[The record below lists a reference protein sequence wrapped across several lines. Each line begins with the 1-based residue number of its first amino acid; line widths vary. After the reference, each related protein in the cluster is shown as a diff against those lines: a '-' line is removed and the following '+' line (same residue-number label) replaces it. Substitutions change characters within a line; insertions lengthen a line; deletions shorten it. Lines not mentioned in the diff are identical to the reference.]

1 MAARLR
7 DLVYVLDNLNDRIQ
21 AFRLALN
28 YRIVV
33 ADSEEIVANLRAEI
47 GEMQANVNALTA
59 ESDALFRDL
68 PIAELLQTYRENGG
82 FYPILNGIRR
92 WRLEPIWQSTAIHMG
107 GEQAELSIPE
117 LKKLKA
123 DVDEWLLTVRGEGYH
138 YLQQLF
144 PTAQMEGYSRTLGDM
159 LYKKTTER
167 TLALMMGTHSRLG
180 PHILRNLDVHLL
192 RDINEEA
199 MK

>member
-59 ESDALFRDL
+59 ESDTLFRDL

-107 GEQAELSIPE
+107 GELSIPE
-117 LKKLKA
+117 LKRLKA
-123 DVDEWLLTVRGEGYH
+123 DVDEWVLTVRGEGYH

-144 PTAQMEGYSRTLGDM
+144 PTAQMEGYGRTLGDM

-167 TLALMMGTHSRLG
+167 TLALMMGTHARLRPTHSQKRG
-180 PHILRNLDVHLL
+180 Y
-192 RDINEEA
+192 
-199 MK
+199 